1 MASNKNFP
9 YRKNQPFPCILNHVT
24 ICHTDQKPWQNV
36 QSYESWPRWISSGS
50 VNMIGKCGELGRS
63 SHTEFGRRWWLFGRR
78 SGFFWTLTSQTEQ
91 ICGMRCWPMI
101 LPTCKP
107 RKLER
112 SPCGK
117 QKWHWQQSL
126 NQKEYVLFKWMQWK
140 CDLWHIFGCFSMIYP
155 IASMYGMLPSFTI
168 QINHS
173 CIGKYTSPMDGM
185 GTILWFQHIKNASN
199 KNSLKLPLESFKF
212 KPWLLK
218 VMIHLW

>member
-1 MASNKNFP
+1 MSPFAIRIRSRDRTFKVMSLGQDEFP
-9 YRKNQPFPCILNHVT
+9 RV
-24 ICHTDQKPWQNV
+24 
-36 QSYESWPRWISSGS
+36 RW
-50 VNMIGKCGELGRS
+50 
-63 SHTEFGRRWWLFGRR
+63 TR
-78 SGFFWTLTSQTEQ
+78 SGNVVNLVGPVIPNLAGGGGCLDVDRFFFWTLTSQTEQ

-140 CDLWHIFGCFSMIYP
+140 CDLRHIFGCFSMIYP